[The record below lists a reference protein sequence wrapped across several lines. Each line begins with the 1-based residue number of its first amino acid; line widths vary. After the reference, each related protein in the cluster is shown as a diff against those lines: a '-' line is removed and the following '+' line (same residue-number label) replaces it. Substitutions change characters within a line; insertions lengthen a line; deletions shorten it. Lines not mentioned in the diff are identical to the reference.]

1 VDREKRQYFRL
12 DTEIPG
18 TVRLPKGEILPAV
31 IVNLSVGGL
40 TFSCGRDTVH
50 QILPQDQRTPG
61 QVTGVMIEIQFDLQ
75 PPAQTRLPLDV
86 RARVIHSER
95 LAQDV
100 YLVGIQFIRLDEA
113 AVVALKGYIDATFL
127 QQQI

>member
-1 VDREKRQYFRL
+1 M
-12 DTEIPG
+12 
-18 TVRLPKGEILPAV
+18 RLPNGELLSAT

-40 TFSCGRDTVH
+40 KFSCGRNTVH
-50 QILPQDQRTPG
+50 QILPKDQQTPG

-75 PPAQTRLPLDV
+75 PPAQPPLSLSI

-100 YLVGIQFIRLDEA
+100 FHIGIRFIHLDESD
-113 AVVALKGYIDATFL
+113 VMALKGYIDVIL
-127 QQQI
+127 SQQQT